1 MGRNNPADM
10 KHLAALLIAA
20 ASVAACEKSPDN
32 AIKYDATDRGITMP
46 EPKKAEREKCYGV
59 ALAQFN
65 DCAAGPGTD
74 CAGTATKD
82 YMPDRW
88 KYVPAGTCI
97 EVGGTLEP
105 GKTIDPDAIPEPK
118 K

>member
-1 MGRNNPADM
+1 MGQHTDLLQLAGL
-10 KHLAALLIAA
+10 LAAATSL
-20 ASVAACEKSPDN
+20 SACDRSTNQIE
-32 AIKYDATDRGITMP
+32 YDGKDRGITMP
-46 EPKKAEREKCYGV
+46 EPKRADREKCYGI

-88 KYVPAGTCI
+88 KYVATEKC
-97 EVGGTLEP
+97 EALGGTLIP
-105 GKTIDPDAIPEPK
+105 GKPLPDE
-118 K
+118 